1 MFPRWVPRTPAI
13 TRSGDERAP
22 TGSRR
27 LLSTRG
33 GRFSAFLPSLRSVLR
48 WGFLLGSLLC
58 GFLSEP
64 GCFHFLQFFHRSWMR
79 SVRGDSENARP
90 CNKMGEMLHR
100 RDSMCL
106 RSACERPTSVK
117 NLHYLFRK
125 ARCAIV
131 GGIRVRK
138 SAPSWALGAQG
149 AFVPSVHGVF
159 APRTDD
165 ACGKLRWSTASSFAF
180 EQRGA
185 EARWEGPFMRLS
197 AQSALSPENGKGHY
211 A

>member
-1 MFPRWVPRTPAI
+1 M
-13 TRSGDERAP
+13 
-22 TGSRR
+22 GSRR

-79 SVRGDSENARP
+79 SVRGDGENAHS

-100 RDSMCL
+100 KGSMRL

-117 NLHYLFRK
+117 NLHFLFRK
-125 ARCAIV
+125 ARCAIF
-131 GGIRVRK
+131 GGIRAQK
-138 SAPSWALGAQG
+138 GAPSWALGAQG
-149 AFVPSVHGVF
+149 AFVPSVHGAF
-159 APRTDD
+159 AD
-165 ACGKLRWSTASSFAF
+165 ACDKLRWPTAGSFAF

-185 EARWEGPFMRLS
+185 EARWEGAACAVVR
-197 AQSALSPENGKGHY
+197 AECAL